1 MEGLR
6 SGRGRGPLLLH
17 HTLAAGSPS
26 GATRGARATRVAR
39 SRFACSWLAARCT
52 SIKYLNL
59 MCWSFGKGSF
69 YKCACAVYIKGWV
82 GVGSPPQTLTKGIG
96 V

>member
-26 GATRGARATRVAR
+26 GATRGARATRDRVLVAR
-39 SRFACSWLAARCT
+39 
-52 SIKYLNL
+52 
-59 MCWSFGKGSF
+59 
-69 YKCACAVYIKGWV
+69 
-82 GVGSPPQTLTKGIG
+82 GI
-96 V
+96 VAQA

>member
-26 GATRGARATRVAR
+26 GATRGARATRDRVLVAR
-39 SRFACSWLAARCT
+39 GIVALKHKLPESDVRDLLA
-52 SIKYLNL
+52 KVELL
-59 MCWSFGKGSF
+59 VLHMCLCRI
-69 YKCACAVYIKGWV
+69 YKVCCYTHVF
-82 GVGSPPQTLTKGIG
+82 
-96 V
+96 